1 MQATRPSA
9 DCVSEVTALTH
20 HAAFDWRNPNKV
32 RSLISAFAGAN
43 PTAFHALDGG
53 GYRLLGDAVRR
64 LQSDNPQIAA
74 RMLAPMTRW
83 RRYDHGQAVMR
94 NELESIAAL
103 NGLSQD
109 VYEVVNRS
117 LSDS

>member
-1 MQATRPSA
+1 MQPSTG
-9 DCVSEVTALTH
+9 VIQI
-20 HAAFDWRNPNKV
+20 R
-32 RSLISAFAGAN
+32 FAPSSVPSQV

-83 RRYDHGQAVMR
+83 RRYDHGQVVMR
-94 NELESIAAL
+94 GELESIAAL
-103 NGLSQD
+103 DGLSQD